1 MSPERTDSGNY
12 WDQRLVANLNLRGT
26 GHRAFDLEYN
36 RWMYQAQRDCFESLI
51 ERHDVTIAGQRVLDI
66 GSGTGFFVQAYQ
78 QHHAAEL
85 FGVDISQTS
94 IEYLRKTFPTGH
106 FAVCDISAADFP
118 FDGPF
123 DVVSAIS
130 VLYHIID
137 DGRFESALS
146 NICRLLTE
154 GGFLFLSDT
163 FRDPLLPTARHAR
176 MRPLAYYQTI
186 LEQHGVKTLEILP
199 LYYLLNRSFVPFV
212 APRIISFF
220 RLGRVF
226 YRLDSHLRQLGT
238 RNLSGMKLL
247 LAQKAPPST

>member
-12 WDQRLVANLNLRGT
+12 WDRRLVANLNLRGT

-51 ERHDVTIAGQRVLDI
+51 ERHDVRIAGQRVLDI
-66 GSGTGFFVQAYQ
+66 GSGTGFFVGAYQ
-78 QHHAAEL
+78 QHNAAEL
-85 FGVDISQTS
+85 CGVDISQTS
-94 IEYLRKTFPTGH
+94 VSFLRRTFPTGH
-106 FAVCDISAADFP
+106 FAVCDISAADFT

-137 DGRFESALS
+137 DGRFESALN
-146 NICRLLTE
+146 NICRLLTD

-163 FRDPLLPTARHAR
+163 FRYPLLPTARHAR
-176 MRPLAYYQTI
+176 MRPLEHYEAI
-186 LEQHGVKTLEILP
+186 FEQHGVKTLEILP
-199 LYYLLNRSFVPFV
+199 LYYLLNRTFIPFI

-226 YRLDSHLRQLGT
+226 YRLDSRLRQRGM
-238 RNLSGMKLL
+238 RNLGGMKLL
-247 LAQKAPPST
+247 LAQRARPSI